1 MSNDRCQCIDIPF
14 LKYYFNFRVLN
25 ACSTFPFFD
34 QNRIWRGAPTPGPS
48 GVRKETL
55 QMSIEIDSLNGG
67 ETAVIY
73 ANEYLNKITGEQIER
88 ECRRK
93 IDEGCKRLLVS
104 FRETEI
110 VNSIGI

>member
-1 MSNDRCQCIDIPF
+1 
-14 LKYYFNFRVLN
+14 
-25 ACSTFPFFD
+25 
-34 QNRIWRGAPTPGPS
+34 
-48 GVRKETL
+48 
-55 QMSIEIDSLNGG
+55 MSIEIDSLNGG

-93 IDEGCKRLLVS
+93 IDEGCTRLLVS

-110 VNSIGI
+110 VNSIGISILLGVIDAANNANAEVIFADVNSDTAQLFDSLGLTRHARIVTAA